1 MQDQVIRSL
10 LIGEIHQAV
19 PHTMARK
26 VLVPSLVRQ
35 LRPLIGPV
43 ESDVITFVPELGA
56 LNAKSEKSNVT
67 RGDQCAEGVRR
78 DVSLSLYVTEYSDSE
93 GSDIDL

>member
-1 MQDQVIRSL
+1 VTRSL
-10 LIGEIHQAV
+10 RTGEIHQAI
-19 PHTMARK
+19 PPTTARK

-56 LNAKSEKSNVT
+56 LNARSGKSNVT
-67 RGDQCAEGVRR
+67 KGDQCAEDARR
-78 DVSLSLYVTEYSDSE
+78 DVSLSWWVGSYSDSK